1 MQTNGYNTMMR
12 DFANLAN
19 AVNRSFETSY
29 DYGRNGG
36 SSTPGSVTK
45 KTLRLPVDAWSDE
58 NGFTFKAFLP
68 GINPEDVSILFK
80 DDELV
85 IRGEFVSFHTA
96 ETNEEGEEAE
106 STVENIR
113 TELYHGPFER
123 RFNFNT
129 PVDAENISAE
139 FENGVLTL
147 MVPKAEEVKPKQIT
161 VKAK

>member
-1 MQTNGYNTMMR
+1 MNNQQNTIMR

-19 AVNRSFETSY
+19 AINRSFDVAY
-29 DYGRNGG
+29 DYDRNGG
-36 SSTPGSVTK
+36 SSAAGSMTK

-58 NGFTFKAFLP
+58 NGFTFKAYLP
-68 GINPEDVSILFK
+68 GVNPSDVEIMFK

-85 IRGEFVSFHTA
+85 IRGEMVAFPEMNTTES
-96 ETNEEGEEAE
+96 EEEAPK
-106 STVENIR
+106 VEHIR
-113 TELYHGPFER
+113 SELYHGPFER

-129 PVDAENISAE
+129 AVDAENINAE

-147 MVPKAEEVKPKQIT
+147 SVPKAEEVKPKQIV